1 MYSGY
6 LKDLLRPMRIYDVNS
21 GAGAAEL
28 EALGK
33 GMDGVFAALEAVER
47 EMVVS
52 TAEGTGLERYE
63 ALLPYKPV
71 ASTLEARR
79 TAITALLTVSGESFT
94 TDALCEALSGCGI
107 TAVVEET
114 GTPQVVRVRFPGT
127 MGVPEGIEKLK
138 ERIEMLLPCH
148 LAVDYFY
155 KWFNWL
161 ELESTFADWQ
171 ALEMS
176 GLSWAEL
183 ELLEVSV

>member
-1 MYSGY
+1 MYGNF
-6 LKDLLRPMRIYDVNS
+6 LKALLRPMRIYDVDS

-28 EALGK
+28 NALGLA
-33 GMDGVFAALEAVER
+33 MDGLFAALEETER
-47 EMVVS
+47 EMVVP
-52 TAEGTGLERYE
+52 TAQTEGLARYE
-63 ALLPYKPV
+63 ALLPYRP
-71 ASTLEARR
+71 ASPSLAERR
-79 TAITALLTVSGESFT
+79 DAIAALLSVSGESFT
-94 TDALCEALSGCGI
+94 VGALNSTLSGCGI
-107 TAVVEET
+107 TATVEET
-114 GTPQVVRVRFPGT
+114 GTPQTVRVRFPGT
-127 MGVPEGIEKLK
+127 MGVPEGVEALK

-183 ELLEVSV
+183 EVLEVSI